1 MLMKMI
7 ADLHIHSRFS
17 MATSKEGTPENLDF
31 WARKKGISLIGTG
44 DFTHPV
50 WREELKERLVS
61 EGNGLYRLRD
71 EYVKEESRKFPGE
84 GTRFV
89 VSGEISSIYKKNG
102 KTRKVHNVILL
113 PGLEAAD
120 AMAQRLEKIGNIHSD
135 GRPILG
141 LDSHDL
147 LEMMLDVC
155 PEGILIPAHIWTPHF
170 SVLGAKSGFDSVEEC
185 FEELAPYIHALET
198 GLSSDPAMNWRI
210 SKLDRYQLVSN
221 SDAHSPSKLGREANL
236 LDIDCSYEGLYRAIQ
251 TGEGL
256 EGTVEFFPEEG
267 KYHFDGHRKCGVS
280 LSPVEAERL
289 GGICPVCGK
298 KLTMGVDHRV
308 EQLADRAEGFV
319 KKDGKKYESL
329 VPLPEVISTC
339 MGYSAASK
347 KVQGCF
353 EQMLQTLGTEF
364 DILRNVPAEDIKTC
378 TGERLAEG
386 IENVRTGKVK
396 RIPGYDGEYGKIQ
409 LFAENDG

>member
-1 MLMKMI
+1 MKTI

-17 MATSKEGTPENLDF
+17 MATSKEGMPENLDF

-71 EYVKEESRKFPGE
+71 AYVKEESRKFPGE
-84 GTRFV
+84 GTHFV

-113 PGLEAAD
+113 PSLEAAD

-329 VPLPEVISTC
+329 VPLPEVISAC
-339 MGYSAASK
+339 MGYSTASK

-353 EQMLQTLGTEF
+353 EQMIQTLGTEF
-364 DILRNVPAEDIKTC
+364 DILRNVPSEDIKSC
-378 TGERLAEG
+378 AGERIAEG
-386 IENVRTGKVK
+386 IENVRTGNVK
-396 RIPGYDGEYGKIQ
+396 RIPGYDGEYGKIE
-409 LFAENDG
+409 LFDEN

>member
-1 MLMKMI
+1 MKTI

-185 FEELAPYIHALET
+185 FEELTPYVHALET

-329 VPLPEVISTC
+329 VPLPEVISAC
-339 MGYSAASK
+339 MGYSTASK

-378 TGERLAEG
+378 AGERLAEG

>member
-71 EYVKEESRKFPGE
+71 AYVKEESRKFPGE

-89 VSGEISSIYKKNG
+89 VSREISSIYKKNG

-113 PGLEAAD
+113 PSLEAAD

-329 VPLPEVISTC
+329 VPLPEVISAC
-339 MGYSAASK
+339 MGYSTASK

-353 EQMLQTLGTEF
+353 EQMIQTLGTEF
-364 DILRNVPAEDIKTC
+364 DILRNVPSEDIKSC
-378 TGERLAEG
+378 AGERIAEG
-386 IENVRTGKVK
+386 IENVRTGNVK
-396 RIPGYDGEYGKIQ
+396 RIPGYDGEYGKIE
-409 LFAENDG
+409 LFEEN

>member
-1 MLMKMI
+1 MLMEMI

-353 EQMLQTLGTEF
+353 EQMIQTLGTEF
-364 DILRNVPAEDIKTC
+364 DILRNVPSEDIKSC
-378 TGERLAEG
+378 AGERIAEG
-386 IENVRTGKVK
+386 IENVRTGNVK
-396 RIPGYDGEYGKIQ
+396 RIPGYDGEYGKIE
-409 LFAENDG
+409 LFDEN

>member
-17 MATSKEGTPENLDF
+17 MTTSKEGTPENLDF

-71 EYVKEESRKFPGE
+71 AYVKEESRKFPGE

-113 PGLEAAD
+113 PSLEAAD

-280 LSPVEAERL
+280 LSPAEAERL

-329 VPLPEVISTC
+329 VPLPEVISAC
-339 MGYSAASK
+339 MGYSTASK

-353 EQMLQTLGTEF
+353 EQMIQTLGTEF
-364 DILRNVPAEDIKTC
+364 DILRNVPSEDIKSC
-378 TGERLAEG
+378 AGERIAEG
-386 IENVRTGKVK
+386 IENVRTGNVK
-396 RIPGYDGEYGKIQ
+396 RIPGYDGEYGKIE
-409 LFAENDG
+409 LFDEN

>member
-1 MLMKMI
+1 MI

-17 MATSKEGTPENLDF
+17 MATSKEGTPENLDS

-50 WREELKERLVS
+50 WREELKERFVS

-71 EYVKEESRKFPGE
+71 AFVKEESRKFPGE

-113 PGLEAAD
+113 PSLEAAD

-329 VPLPEVISTC
+329 VPLPEVISAC
-339 MGYSAASK
+339 MGYSTASK

-353 EQMLQTLGTEF
+353 EQMIQTLGTEF
-364 DILRNVPAEDIKTC
+364 DILRNVPSEDIKSC
-378 TGERLAEG
+378 AGERIAEG
-386 IENVRTGKVK
+386 IENVRTGNVK
-396 RIPGYDGEYGKIQ
+396 RIPGYDGEYGKIE
-409 LFAENDG
+409 LFDEN

>member
-17 MATSKEGTPENLDF
+17 MATSKEGTPENMDF

-61 EGNGLYRLRD
+61 EGNGLYRLRVA
-71 EYVKEESRKFPGE
+71 YVKEESRKFPGE

-113 PGLEAAD
+113 PSLEAAD

-339 MGYSAASK
+339 MGYFTASK

-353 EQMLQTLGTEF
+353 EQMIQTLGTEF
-364 DILRNVPAEDIKTC
+364 DILRNVPSEDIKSC
-378 TGERLAEG
+378 AGERIAEG
-386 IENVRTGKVK
+386 IENVRTGNVK
-396 RIPGYDGEYGKIQ
+396 RIPGYDGEYGKIE
-409 LFAENDG
+409 LFDEN

>member
-17 MATSKEGTPENLDF
+17 MATSKEGTPENLDS

-44 DFTHPV
+44 DFTHSV
-50 WREELKERLVS
+50 WREELKERFVS

-71 EYVKEESRKFPGE
+71 AFVKEESRKFPGE

-113 PGLEAAD
+113 PSLEAAD

-353 EQMLQTLGTEF
+353 EQMIQTLGTEF
-364 DILRNVPAEDIKTC
+364 DILRNVPSEDIKSC
-378 TGERLAEG
+378 AGERIAEG
-386 IENVRTGKVK
+386 IENVRTGNVK
-396 RIPGYDGEYGKIQ
+396 RIPGYDGEYGKIE
-409 LFAENDG
+409 LFDEN

>member
-1 MLMKMI
+1 MKII

-61 EGNGLYRLRD
+61 EGNGLYHLRD
-71 EYVKEESRKFPGE
+71 AYVKEESRKFPGE

-113 PGLEAAD
+113 PSLEAAD

-329 VPLPEVISTC
+329 VPLPEVISAC
-339 MGYSAASK
+339 MGYSTASK

-353 EQMLQTLGTEF
+353 EQMIQTLGTEF
-364 DILRNVPAEDIKTC
+364 DILRNVPSEDIKSC
-378 TGERLAEG
+378 AGERIAEG
-386 IENVRTGKVK
+386 IENVRTGNVK
-396 RIPGYDGEYGKIQ
+396 RIPGYDGEYGKIE
-409 LFAENDG
+409 LFEEN